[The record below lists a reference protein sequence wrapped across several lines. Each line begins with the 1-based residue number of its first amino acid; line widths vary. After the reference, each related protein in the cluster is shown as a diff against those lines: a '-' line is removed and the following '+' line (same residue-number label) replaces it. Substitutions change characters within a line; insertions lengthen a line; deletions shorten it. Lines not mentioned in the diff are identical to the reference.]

1 LSRLQ
6 PCSTTDKGE
15 NALANYTLGYITAV
29 KCFITQAREGSRF
42 KFDLENVTF
51 DEALL

>member
-1 LSRLQ
+1 MSRLQ
-6 PCSTTDKGE
+6 PRSTTDKRE
-15 NALANYTLGYITAV
+15 NALAYYTLGYITAV
-29 KCFITQAREGSRF
+29 KCFIVQAREGGRF